1 MTWLTT
7 PISITPLRLIAAMLA
22 ATCAVRIAEAI
33 I

>member
-7 PISITPLRLIAAMLA
+7 PISITPLRLIAALLV
-22 ATCAVRIAEAI
+22 ATVAVRVAEAI